1 MLLFLTRE
9 AFWRRSIEERRWDEG
24 EPVLYM
30 FSEFRFCQNTRGDVT
45 ESAGEVW
52 NGDESLLSADFLEGD
67 IWFQLGELRLLSV
80 GEISD
85 RGRGWGRLG
94 AFVGDA
100 FGGVLPF
107 VMRNGCTGSDD
118 ISIETGLVNPCNQ
131 VRLGRGHIG
140 TQVDQHK
147 GRCDSGEECND

>member
-1 MLLFLTRE
+1 MSL
-9 AFWRRSIEERRWDEG
+9 SIPQTLVG
-24 EPVLYM
+24 
-30 FSEFRFCQNTRGDVT
+30 
-45 ESAGEVW
+45 A
-52 NGDESLLSADFLEGD
+52 

-85 RGRGWGRLG
+85 RGRGWGGLG
-94 AFVGDA
+94 AFVGDE

-107 VMRNGCTGSDD
+107 VMRNGCTCRENAEVSCCVVLAEPTLGGVGRTGSDD

>member
-1 MLLFLTRE
+1 M
-9 AFWRRSIEERRWDEG
+9 
-24 EPVLYM
+24 
-30 FSEFRFCQNTRGDVT
+30 
-45 ESAGEVW
+45 
-52 NGDESLLSADFLEGD
+52 SLIIPQTLEGD

-107 VMRNGCTGSDD
+107 VMRNGCTCRENAEVSCCVAPAEPALGVVGRTGSDD